1 MEKVEFLFRFV
12 VVLFGFLGL
21 WDVIST
27 NIAIPVMFLFAG
39 LILLANAKMS
49 YDKGKVAIAKVFFG
63 KCSIDLCNYGVYFCQ
78 LYYLTMIGL

>member
-1 MEKVEFLFRFV
+1 MEKVELLFRFV

-49 YDKGKVAIAKVFFG
+49 YDKGKLAIAKVFLGSAVLIYAIMAYIFVS
-63 KCSIDLCNYGVYFCQ
+63 CI
-78 LYYLTMIGL
+78 I